1 MAARIA
7 RVDVGRIVQEQ
18 FGGVAERP
26 CSARSLP
33 PSWGGWVVYV
43 QANLAD
49 VPAIALY
56 EKFGV
61 REDVL
66 HFDIAVVAK
75 RMDKGAVK
83 RPSAGYPPGT

>member
-1 MAARIA
+1 M
-7 RVDVGRIVQEQ
+7 
-18 FGGVAERP
+18 
-26 CSARSLP
+26 
-33 PSWGGWVVYV
+33 VYV